1 MELVDPF
8 FHQSQCCEKIT
19 KHILLYACVCMLCP
33 IFPIFWLLND
43 SIFTNWFFFDI
54 VGSTI

>member
-8 FHQSQCCEKIT
+8 SHQSQCCEKIT
-19 KHILLYACVCMLCP
+19 KHILLYVCVCML
-33 IFPIFWLLND
+33 FPIFLLLND

>member
-19 KHILLYACVCMLCP
+19 KHILLYVCMYAVSHFS
-33 IFPIFWLLND
+33 IFLLLND

-54 VGSTI
+54 VGSTV